1 MRATLRRLLGTT
13 SVMMLFAAC
22 GAQPNQPLLA
32 NAPRPNAGAVAGG
45 AAAAAAAL
53 TLADPDA
60 ASRKPEKKEDTEKK
74 PIKVKESVPA
84 SVLDRL
90 DHAEAN
96 NTATS
101 DETTET
107 TETTNDTKANQ
118 KNDAQAGKH
127 AAPTKPANLKLPRDP
142 LDFDE

>member
-1 MRATLRRLLGTT
+1 MRAIVRRLLGMT
-13 SVMMLFAAC
+13 SVMMLTAAC

-32 NAPRPNAGAVAGG
+32 NAPRPNPSAIAGG
-45 AAAAAAAL
+45 AAAAAAAI

-96 NTATS
+96 KTAT
-101 DETTET
+101 DANDA
-107 TETTNDTKANQ
+107 TNDAANANR
-118 KNDAQAGKH
+118 KSDAQTGKQ
-127 AAPTKPANLKLPRDP
+127 AAPAKQPTKPANLKLPRDP
-142 LDFDE
+142 LDFSE

>member
-1 MRATLRRLLGTT
+1 MRAIVRRLLGMT
-13 SVMMLFAAC
+13 SVMMLTAAC

-32 NAPRPNAGAVAGG
+32 NAPRPNPSAIAGG
-45 AAAAAAAL
+45 AAAAAAAI

-96 NTATS
+96 KTAAGANGEPNDDAKTTS
-101 DETTET
+101 DAK
-107 TETTNDTKANQ
+107 TKPSSTSP
-118 KNDAQAGKH
+118 K
-127 AAPTKPANLKLPRDP
+127 APTKPANLKLPRDP